1 MNLTSYP
8 LLLRAG
14 ALLLLLGVT
23 LTGCDAGTGKTPL
36 VEAPPVEVFPTA
48 SYALSFEQTSITYS
62 NLWPEGLAAE
72 ADAAKSGGDV
82 EYMVDYEHTRET
94 VVFDDEGYLS
104 RTYEY
109 VDGDMG
115 TNLPGEVRADLEH
128 LMPARSE
135 SDPVVRFEMSG
146 GSMRYY
152 TASGAVAH
160 QVSYDPEAFRM
171 QSKTL
176 DDLRAR
182 VSEATTDAQQA
193 ERTLNTFQTAGV
205 AVSESDGVFARI
217 NRSVNDMNGVA
228 RVEQVVDLRTGQP
241 VQAVYYRED
250 GRIDSSD
257 LFHYNTF
264 NGMPVMTNSV
274 SLSYGPVN
282 GAWDVAYRTEV
293 NRTNVQTIL
302 R

>member
-1 MNLTSYP
+1 MNLTLYP
-8 LLLRAG
+8 LLLRAS
-14 ALLLLLGVT
+14 ALLLLLGVI
-23 LTGCDAGTGKTPL
+23 LAGCDAGTGKIDA

-72 ADAAKSGGDV
+72 VDAAKSEGDV
-82 EYMVDYEHTRET
+82 EYMIDYEHTRET
-94 VVFDDEGYLS
+94 VVFDEEGYLS

-115 TNLPGEVRADLEH
+115 TNLPGDVRADLEH

-135 SDPVVRFEMSG
+135 TDPVVRFEMSG

-152 TASGAVAH
+152 TASGAIAH
-160 QVSYDPEAFRM
+160 QVSYDPETFRM
-171 QSKTL
+171 QPETL
-176 DDLRAR
+176 DDLRTR
-182 VSEATTDAQQA
+182 VSDATTDAQRA
-193 ERTLNTFQTAGV
+193 ERTLQTFQTLGV
-205 AVSESDGVFARI
+205 AVAERDGVFARI
-217 NRSVNDMNGVA
+217 NRSGNDVNGIA
-228 RVEQVVDLRTGQP
+228 RVEQVIDLRTGQP
-241 VQAVYYRED
+241 VQAIYYRED
-250 GRIDSSD
+250 GRIDSSE
-257 LFHYNTF
+257 LLHYSKV

-293 NRTNVQTIL
+293 NRTNVRTVL